1 MADES
6 FRQERQPVNQSDVES
21 GDNPM
26 NAGQAVRE
34 AVAAETGETPQQP
47 AGDKGVSISG
57 SVPQQFLQAQQ
68 NVKGEQGPSKNGPQP
83 RPEQQYSDSP
93 NLRTT
98 GSNRLEELISA
109 VSGATFNYEEINLPS
124 KGKFY
129 DGTDGPTDG
138 VVKVRPMTGAEE
150 QILATPRF
158 VKQGKAIDMIFR
170 KCMQDD
176 FDTSKWLSSDR
187 TYLLLFLRGISYTP
201 EYDVQLT
208 CPFTN
213 KKFSTVIDLNSLFV
227 DECPYDFDLNS
238 LGDTLPTSGLNFSY
252 RLATGTDDIK
262 VQEYRERK
270 NKEFGGVEQADD
282 TLLYRTSL
290 LITDL
295 EGLTNQH
302 EILELLKRLSVNDVS
317 YLRNSVNEPPF
328 GVDTTV
334 EITSPF
340 TMEEFEVELPL
351 ESNFFFPRAKKK
363 TRTTQ

>member
-6 FRQERQPVNQSDVES
+6 FRQERKSIDPSEVQGES
-21 GDNPM
+21 PM
-26 NAGQAVRE
+26 EAGQVVRE
-34 AVAAETGETPQQP
+34 AAAAESGETPQP
-47 AGDKGVSISG
+47 AGEKGVSISG
-57 SVPQQFLQAQQ
+57 AVPQQFLQAQQ
-68 NVKGEQGPSKNGPQP
+68 NVQNQGQGPSTKGPQP
-83 RPEQQYSDSP
+83 RPQTQYSDSP

-109 VSGATFNYEEINLPS
+109 VSGASFNYEEIVLPS

-238 LGDTLPTSGLNFSY
+238 LSDTLPTSGLKFSY
-252 RLATGTDDIK
+252 RLATGIDDIK

-317 YLRNSVNEPPF
+317 YLRNSVNDPPF

-340 TMEEFEVELPL
+340 TMEDFEVELPL
-351 ESNFFFPRAKKK
+351 EANFFFPRGKKK

>member
-1 MADES
+1 
-6 FRQERQPVNQSDVES
+6 
-21 GDNPM
+21 
-26 NAGQAVRE
+26 
-34 AVAAETGETPQQP
+34 
-47 AGDKGVSISG
+47 
-57 SVPQQFLQAQQ
+57 
-68 NVKGEQGPSKNGPQP
+68 
-83 RPEQQYSDSP
+83 
-93 NLRTT
+93 
-98 GSNRLEELISA
+98 
-109 VSGATFNYEEINLPS
+109 
-124 KGKFY
+124 
-129 DGTDGPTDG
+129 
-138 VVKVRPMTGAEE
+138 
-150 QILATPRF
+150 
-158 VKQGKAIDMIFR
+158 
-170 KCMQDD
+170 
-176 FDTSKWLSSDR
+176 
-187 TYLLLFLRGISYTP
+187 
-201 EYDVQLT
+201 
-208 CPFTN
+208 
-213 KKFSTVIDLNSLFV
+213 
-227 DECPYDFDLNS
+227 
-238 LGDTLPTSGLNFSY
+238 
-252 RLATGTDDIK
+252 LATGTDDIK